1 MARIYTRGGDR
12 GETGLW
18 GGTRVSKASA
28 RLEAIGAVDELA
40 AAIGMALAHGP
51 PSGIRPWLET
61 LQPDLFALGSHL
73 ATPGAAEGASRAGLP
88 LLPEH
93 RASEME
99 EWIDQ
104 VESQLPRLRKF
115 IMPGGTPAGAALHL
129 ARTVGRRAER
139 AVVGMAD
146 AGETVPAS
154 IIVYLNRLSD
164 LLFTFARA
172 ANHEA
177 GAPEIQWVP
186 ATVEGEPVFR

>member
-18 GGTRVSKASA
+18 GGTRVSKSST

-40 AAIGMALAHGP
+40 AAIGLALAHSP
-51 PSGIRPWLET
+51 PSGIQCRLET

-73 ATPGAAEGASRAGLP
+73 ATPGAVDGAGRAGLP
-88 LLPEH
+88 RLPEH
-93 RASEME
+93 RIPEME

-104 VESQLPRLRKF
+104 VEARLPPLRKF
-115 IMPGGTPAGAALHL
+115 IMPGGTPAGAALHF

-139 AVVGMAD
+139 AVVGMAA
-146 AGETVPAS
+146 AGEAVPAS
-154 IIVYLNRLSD
+154 LIVYLNRLSD

-177 GAPEIQWVP
+177 GAPEVQWLPERESVLL
-186 ATVEGEPVFR
+186 